1 MAKRPTRSEANDL
14 VTEAPPKPR
23 GRTRSARELAG
34 AVANR
39 EPDVV
44 KFDEAGGAKPENI
57 SGNLASG
64 GRRVQQS
71 PGDAVAARTGLGT
84 TDVSAG
90 LEPSEE
96 DIRRRAYEM
105 YLERGGSDGADFE
118 DWVRAEEELRR
129 RKR

>member
-14 VTEAPPKPR
+14 VTEAPQKPR
-23 GRTRSARELAG
+23 ARARSARELAG

-39 EPDVV
+39 EPDVA
-44 KFDEAGGAKPENI
+44 KFDADGGAQPENI
-57 SGNLASG
+57 SGALAGG
-64 GRRVQQS
+64 GRKVQQS
-71 PGDAVAARTGLGT
+71 PGNGVAARTGFGT
-84 TDVSAG
+84 AHDASE
-90 LEPSEE
+90 LQPSEE

-105 YLERGGSDGADFE
+105 YLERGGSHGSDFE